1 MGFEDLPTF
10 PQGGV
15 ARSESGNQGIPPEAF
30 QQALVDTGVRLI
42 ADSKRPEDSPAIQAA
57 LGAEVDTLL
66 GQIPGHGQPPG
77 PAYEAPAGSPPTDTA
92 PQSPASLGPV
102 SPDRIR
108 QILEKY
114 SGDPGE
120 LAKAYAHTDAARTR
134 AQQDRAMEL
143 TALRSTVEN
152 LQQEI
157 AGLRNVAENIGS
169 DLDDAPGDETA
180 SLGGSP
186 EQAEAFFKNPVPILE
201 NVVSKVVRDHLLAYT
216 DAQSRI
222 NQEQSF
228 EEYRQAKDP
237 EVEQMRPFMEEVYM
251 EDRDLFEALEPRRS
265 LDLLLRRSHER
276 QEALRGRLFFEEMR
290 TLTGGGPQMAAAPAT
305 PGTTGALPSSGTGMG
320 RVINNSPAPA
330 GNWSNTRNMDSLWK
344 SRSDGVEEMSA
355 LTRVL
360 KERGFGEDIPI

>member
-1 MGFEDLPTF
+1 MGFDDLPTF

-15 ARSESGNQGIPPEAF
+15 ARSESGNQGIPPESF

-66 GQIPGHGQPPG
+66 GQIPGQGQPPG
-77 PAYEAPAGSPPTDTA
+77 SAPILAPAGPPLADTA
-92 PQSPASLGPV
+92 PASSPSPLGPV
-102 SPDRIR
+102 SPERIR

-143 TALRSTVEN
+143 TSLRSTVED

-157 AGLRNVAENIGS
+157 AGLRNAAENIGVPT
-169 DLDDAPGDETA
+169 DTGQDPAA
-180 SLGGSP
+180 GSST
-186 EQAEAFFKNPVPILE
+186 EEAEAFFKNPIPMME
-201 NVVSKVVRDHLLAYT
+201 NVLGKVVRDHLLAYT
-216 DAQSRI
+216 DAQSRL
-222 NQEQSF
+222 NQEKSF
-228 EEYRQAKDP
+228 EDYRQEKNQ
-237 EVEQMRPFMEEVYM
+237 EIEKMRPFMDAIYM
-251 EDRDLFEALEPRRS
+251 EDRDLFEALEPKRS
-265 LDLLLRRSHER
+265 LDLLLRRAHER
-276 QEALRGRLFFEEMR
+276 EEALRGRLFLEEMR
-290 TLTGGGPQMAAAPAT
+290 SLSGGGAPPA
-305 PGTTGALPSSGTGMG
+305 TTGALPSSGTGMG
-320 RVINNSPAPA
+320 RVVNSSPAPT

-344 SRSDGVEEMSA
+344 SRSDGVDEMSA